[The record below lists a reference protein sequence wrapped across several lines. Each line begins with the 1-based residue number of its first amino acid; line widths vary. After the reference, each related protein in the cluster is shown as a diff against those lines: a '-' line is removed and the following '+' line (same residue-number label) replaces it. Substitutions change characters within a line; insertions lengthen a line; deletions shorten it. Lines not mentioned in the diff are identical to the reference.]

1 MVRASRRAFFEPGP
15 HIRRPLGHGDLVA
28 FAGTSGRL
36 LGTSAQAAQH
46 APDARGARG
55 DAEMLLHQGS
65 DSFEG
70 PSLIGIAMRARPLA
84 KESEEVLPL
93 YQGECRDTPWV
104 SLGVQTCFPVLV
116 TGISPATDRTRRR
129 LDVAGHFADAPAFL
143 EESHGYPT
151 TDFQLLF
158 SAFGSHVTLI
168 GITDQFL

>member
-1 MVRASRRAFFEPGP
+1 
-15 HIRRPLGHGDLVA
+15 
-28 FAGTSGRL
+28 
-36 LGTSAQAAQH
+36 
-46 APDARGARG
+46 
-55 DAEMLLHQGS
+55 
-65 DSFEG
+65 
-70 PSLIGIAMRARPLA
+70 MRARSLA

-93 YQGECRDTPWV
+93 YQGEFRNTTWV
-104 SLGVQTCFPVLV
+104 ALGVQTCFPVLV